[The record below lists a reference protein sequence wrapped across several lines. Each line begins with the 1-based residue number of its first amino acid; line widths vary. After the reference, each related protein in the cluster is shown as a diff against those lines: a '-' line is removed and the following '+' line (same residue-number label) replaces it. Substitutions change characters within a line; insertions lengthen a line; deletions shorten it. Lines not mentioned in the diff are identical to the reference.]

1 MQPLNLFYYLRKRLT
16 YTQMIAAGF
25 FLIILAGSV
34 LLCLPVSSRTGEW
47 TSFADSAFTAT
58 SATCVTG
65 LIVFDTFTHWSLFGQ
80 AVILLLIQTG
90 GIGFM
95 TFITMFSVFLK
106 RRISLHERKLLM
118 QSAGTMRISGV
129 VKLLKRIIAGTF
141 MFEGLGAVLLFIRFC
156 PEMGI
161 AKGLYYAVF
170 HSVSAFCNAGF
181 DIMGFKGQFSSFTAY
196 VSDPLVSL
204 TLAGLI
210 CVGGIGFVVW
220 DDILRNRLHFS
231 KYSFHSKIVLF
242 MSAVLIL
249 IGWIG
254 MFVFEKNASMANMSI
269 GERLLASLFQ
279 AITPRTAGFN
289 TIDYSSASESGILL
303 TVLLML
309 IGGSPGSTAGGIKTT
324 TILVLLMGV
333 FASAKHKDRVS
344 IFKRSLE
351 PNCVRQASAV
361 FTVYFFAVALSTVL
375 LCAIE
380 PLTIK
385 QALFETVSAV
395 GTVGL
400 SMSVTPGLS
409 LVSRIVLMV
418 LMFAGRV
425 GGLTLMLVLAEKR
438 TSVSID
444 RPCEKILI
452 G

>member
-1 MQPLNLFYYLRKRLT
+1 MNLFYYLRKRMT

-25 FLIILAGSV
+25 LLIILAGSV

-65 LIVFDTFTHWSLFGQ
+65 LIVFDTCTHWSLFGQ
-80 AVILLLIQTG
+80 IVILLLIQTG

-129 VKLLKRIIAGTF
+129 VKLLKRIVAGTF
-141 MFEGLGAVLLFIRFC
+141 LFEGIGAALLAVRFC
-156 PEMGI
+156 PEMGL

-181 DIMGFKGQFSSFTAY
+181 DIMGFKGQFSSFTGY
-196 VSDPLVSL
+196 VNDPLVSL
-204 TLAGLI
+204 TLGCLI
-210 CVGGIGFVVW
+210 CVGGIGFIVW
-220 DDILRNRLHFS
+220 DDILRNRLRFS

-249 IGWIG
+249 IGWAG
-254 MFVFEKNASMANMSI
+254 MFVFEKNASMADMSV

-279 AITPRTAGFN
+279 AVTPRTAGFN
-289 TIDYSSASESGILL
+289 TIDYSKASESGILL
-303 TVLLML
+303 TVMLML

-333 FASAKHKDRVS
+333 ISSAKHRERVS

-351 PNCVRQASAV
+351 PGSVRQASAV
-361 FTVYFFAVALSTVL
+361 FSVYFFAVAAATVL

-385 QALFETVSAV
+385 QAMFETVSAV

-400 SMSVTPGLS
+400 SMSVTPSLS
-409 LVSRIVLMV
+409 LASRIVLMV

-438 TSVSID
+438 TVVSID
-444 RPCEKILI
+444 RPSEKILI